1 MLLSVQRRPKV
12 IPNQSMEPSND
23 GTVDARI
30 MLCIIIP
37 CLATLALVDYG
48 SPFIFFSFQP

>member
-1 MLLSVQRRPKV
+1 RPKV

-23 GTVDARI
+23 GMVDAEI
-30 MLCIIIP
+30 MPCIIIP

-48 SPFIFFSFQP
+48 SPFILFSFQP